1 YKRANLLANIIIY
14 KEKEILTNR
23 IHKYQTI
30 VFTLVLLLFGGS
42 VAFAQEEDQD
52 PYENVVQL
60 SGIVLGSDSTNGVP
74 GVHIFSPKSGRGT
87 TSNVYGYF
95 SVPML
100 KGDSVIVSAIGYERK
115 SFYVPENKG
124 NSVSVIIELNE
135 DTTYLEEIQVFPYPT
150 EELFKEAVLA
160 LELPYADDLNSLDNI
175 INEEY
180 RQRLL
185 YQIEPSPSTNH
196 RFFTEQQFQAVQ
208 NRFMVPANPLL
219 NPLAWSRF
227 IKSLKRGDYKRKD

>member
-1 YKRANLLANIIIY
+1 MINRLQIY
-14 KEKEILTNR
+14 
-23 IHKYQTI
+23 HTI
-30 VFTLVLLLFGGS
+30 VLTLGLLTIGNPF
-42 VAFAQEEDQD
+42 VMAQDGEED

-74 GVHIFSPKSGRGT
+74 GVHIYSPKSGRGT

-115 SFYVPENKG
+115 SFIVPEDKG

-135 DTTYLEEIQVFPYPT
+135 DTTYLEEVQVFPYPT

-160 LELPYADDLNSLDNI
+160 LELPYTEDLNSLDNI

-180 RQRLL
+180 RMRLL

-227 IKSLKRGDYKRKD
+227 IKSLKRGDYKRKKN